1 MLPRFRRRPTVPAL
15 ASLLVLAACVSSA
28 VALAPDAVD
37 ASAAVGRAIERPSSG
52 RAISVDGIA
61 FDVPNPGFGVGASE
75 THPDGSTTDILV
87 TTDLDGRVT
96 VTRDAPSAETPAV
109 EAPAVEA
116 PAVEAPAA
124 ETPAAAAGSTSAKTA
139 VSAACSDPKYTLT
152 GSAWR
157 SPFHWSFKAS
167 STPINLAEGPGGVAA
182 VEATLKHAVGN
193 ITHERN
199 DCGRP
204 DTVSARA
211 IYDGRTNLGTHIG
224 TNAACN
230 RTDGHNVIAFGD
242 LPSSTLGFT
251 CWWFIGTRTIEA
263 DTVLNR
269 HDFTF
274 VLTTQG
280 CSGEYI
286 LEGVATHEFGHVFGL
301 GHVNQDKHAALTM
314 SPQIYPCDPSDE
326 TLGLGDMMGLE
337 RLY

>member
-1 MLPRFRRRPTVPAL
+1 MLPRLRRRLTVPAFAPL
-15 ASLLVLAACVSSA
+15 LLVAACDSSA
-28 VALAPDAVD
+28 AALAPGAVD
-37 ASAAVGRAIERPSSG
+37 ASAAAGRATEQASSG

-87 TTDLDGRVT
+87 TTDLDGKVT
-96 VTRDAPSAETPAV
+96 VSRDAPSAD
-109 EAPAVEA
+109 
-116 PAVEAPAA
+116 APAA
-124 ETPAAAAGSTSAKTA
+124 ETPPADAGSTAAEAA

-167 STPINLAEGPGGVAA
+167 STPINLVESPGGVAA
-182 VEATLKHAVGN
+182 VEAVLKHAVGN

-230 RTDGHNVIAFGD
+230 RNDGHNVIAFGD

-251 CWWFIGTRTIEA
+251 CWWFLDHRTIEA

-274 VLTTQG
+274 VLTTRD
-280 CSGEYI
+280 CSNEYI

-337 RLY
+337 RLYRS